1 MFKRIVT
8 AAMVF
13 GMAALAPP
21 SNAQTACAKRS
32 EIVHML
38 ENAFA
43 EKLSALGLRS
53 ELQLMEIWSSD
64 AKGTWT
70 ILLTKADGTSCI
82 VASGTDWVSNFDKGS
97 IAESPLF

>member
-21 SNAQTACAKRS
+21 ASAQAACAERGD
-32 EIVHML
+32 IIRML
-38 ENAFA
+38 ENGFA

-53 ELQLMEIWSSD
+53 ESQVMEIWSSD
-64 AKGTWT
+64 DTGTWT
-70 ILLTKADGTSCI
+70 ILLTRADGTSCI
-82 VASGTDWVSNFDKGS
+82 VASGTDWTSSFDKGNMRD
-97 IAESPLF
+97 SPLL